1 MQESGIDDEHYG
13 KFMKDIESF
22 ATRSI
27 MRAIYRDRG
36 PKDEKEVED
45 SDQKA
50 EAIME
55 SEENRILD
63 KLSNAI
69 TDPLDMS
76 DDEFLE
82 LSARYQREFQNRTR
96 APPQKLAPG

>member
-1 MQESGIDDEHYG
+1 MQGSGIHDD
-13 KFMKDIESF
+13 FIKDIESF

-27 MRAIYRDRG
+27 MRAIYRGRRG
-36 PKDEKEVED
+36 SEDEKKVED
-45 SDQKA
+45 TDGKV

-76 DDEFLE
+76 DDEVLE

-96 APPQKLAPG
+96 APPQ